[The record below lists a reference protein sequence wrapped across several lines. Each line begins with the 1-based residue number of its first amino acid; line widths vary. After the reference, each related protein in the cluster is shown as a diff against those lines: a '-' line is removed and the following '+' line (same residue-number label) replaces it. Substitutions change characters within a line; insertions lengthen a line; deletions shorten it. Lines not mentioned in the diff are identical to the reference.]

1 MDFDSLYLRAIKFLS
16 FRPRSEKEISDYLKK
31 KPSSRKGVEVS
42 DEIEIENLIGLVV
55 HKLRQQGFLND
66 AEFAK
71 MWIRSRT
78 EFKPKGERLIRLELE
93 KKGISKGLIDEALES
108 FNDTK
113 ERSEGKRSDIVLAVQ
128 LLEKRKR
135 KYEGMEK
142 QERFN
147 KAGSMLARR
156 GFDFDDVKAAIDQV
170 FGKMV

>member
-16 FRPRSEKEISDYLKK
+16 FRPRSEKEIWDYFKK
-31 KPSSRKGVEVS
+31 KPSSQKEVEGS
-42 DEIEIENLIGLVV
+42 DQIETENLIGLVV
-55 HKLRQQGFLND
+55 RKLRQQGFLND

-93 KKGISKGLIDEALES
+93 RKGISKGLIDEALES
-108 FNDTK
+108 LNDTK
-113 ERSEGKRSDIVLAVQ
+113 ETHEGKRSDIVLAIQ
-128 LLEKRKR
+128 LLEKRRR

-156 GFDFDDVKAAIDQV
+156 GFDFDDIKAAIDQV